1 MTLIEIERDHLCINL
16 IFHVFDQNSQD
27 RSHSVTHTEE
37 CPGDGAICE
46 TISESLV
53 QLPMQAMK
61 AELAKEAAAKEAS
74 AKSVLTGVKVLG
86 EGENEGKGSKRY
98 RVSRCLHEHRYS
110 VA

>member
-1 MTLIEIERDHLCINL
+1 
-16 IFHVFDQNSQD
+16 
-27 RSHSVTHTEE
+27 
-37 CPGDGAICE
+37 
-46 TISESLV
+46 
-53 QLPMQAMK
+53 MQAMK

-110 VA
+110 VT